1 MMFTVLFHI
10 GKVYSWIMPTNDT
23 KVIAS
28 ACLLVALGIL
38 TLWWSAKVREF
49 ARVGTAQGSRHS
61 ARSGAA
67 RGSRHSG
74 EGSQKDAVAPT
85 SSMRTAVI
93 ENNAAKLK
101 ALLASGESMNEKDE
115 ASGDTL
121 LHLAVRWGSLAA
133 ASLLLECGADVNAA
147 NGSECTP
154 LHYAAKARAGDESE
168 DEDEDDG
175 WVIPERACRCE
186 QLAELL
192 LASRADVN
200 AVDKSQR
207 TPLHLAIVRK
217 DVHAEALTR
226 RLLQAHADPSYRY
239 KQQTCLHLAVLEA
252 NEALVTALFLVA
264 EAATAAG
271 AVAGATDA
279 CQQAMLDAP
288 GRDGWTA
295 LGLAVRCG
303 HVSIVKGLLDL
314 RASPL
319 ANARSG
325 KTALEIAVA
334 NNRPGIL
341 ALLVV
346 RGVS

>member
-1 MMFTVLFHI
+1 
-10 GKVYSWIMPTNDT
+10 
-23 KVIAS
+23 
-28 ACLLVALGIL
+28 
-38 TLWWSAKVREF
+38 
-49 ARVGTAQGSRHS
+49 
-61 ARSGAA
+61 
-67 RGSRHSG
+67 
-74 EGSQKDAVAPT
+74 
-85 SSMRTAVI
+85 MRTAVI

-279 CQQAMLDAP
+279 CQQALLDAP

>member
-1 MMFTVLFHI
+1 
-10 GKVYSWIMPTNDT
+10 MPTNDT

-279 CQQAMLDAP
+279 CQQALLDAP

>member
-1 MMFTVLFHI
+1 
-10 GKVYSWIMPTNDT
+10 MPTVDNQQ
-23 KVIAS
+23 VSRAS
-28 ACLLVALGIL
+28 LLVAFGIL
-38 TLWWSAKVREF
+38 TLWWSAKVR
-49 ARVGTAQGSRHS
+49 AA

-67 RGSRHSG
+67 RGSRPSG
-74 EGSQKDAVAPT
+74 EGSPKEAVDPT

-101 ALLASGESMNEKDE
+101 ALLATGESVNEKDE

-147 NGSECTP
+147 NGSECSP
-154 LHYAAKARAGDESE
+154 LHYAAKMRAGDESE
-168 DEDEDDG
+168 DEDEGDG
-175 WVIPERACRCE
+175 CVTSERAYRCE

-200 AVDKSQR
+200 AVDQSQR

-217 DVHAEALTR
+217 GAHAEALTR
-226 RLLQAHADPSYRY
+226 RLLQAHADPLCRY

-252 NEALVTALFLVA
+252 NEALITALLHVA
-264 EAATAAG
+264 EAATATG
-271 AVAGATDA
+271 AVAGATDS
-279 CQQAMLDAP
+279 CQQALLDAP

-303 HVSIVKGLLDL
+303 HVSIAAALLDR

-325 KTALEIAVA
+325 KTALEIAAA
-334 NNRPGIL
+334 NNRPGML
-341 ALLVV
+341 ALLNGVNSRTEFEV
-346 RGVS
+346 RQ

>member
-1 MMFTVLFHI
+1 
-10 GKVYSWIMPTNDT
+10 MPTNDT

-38 TLWWSAKVREF
+38 TLWWSAKVRAV
-49 ARVGTAQGSRHS
+49 ARIGTAQGSRHS

-279 CQQAMLDAP
+279 CQQALLDAP

>member
-1 MMFTVLFHI
+1 
-10 GKVYSWIMPTNDT
+10 MPTNDT

-154 LHYAAKARAGDESE
+154 LHYAAKARAGYESE

-279 CQQAMLDAP
+279 CQQALLDAP

>member
-1 MMFTVLFHI
+1 
-10 GKVYSWIMPTNDT
+10 MPTNDT

-28 ACLLVALGIL
+28 GCLLVALGIL
-38 TLWWSAKVREF
+38 TLWWSAKVRAV
-49 ARVGTAQGSRHS
+49 ARVGTARGSRHS

-74 EGSQKDAVAPT
+74 EGPQKDAVAPT

-175 WVIPERACRCE
+175 WVISERACRCE

-279 CQQAMLDAP
+279 CQQALLDAP

>member
-1 MMFTVLFHI
+1 M
-10 GKVYSWIMPTNDT
+10 
-23 KVIAS
+23 
-28 ACLLVALGIL
+28 
-38 TLWWSAKVREF
+38 REF

-154 LHYAAKARAGDESE
+154 LNYAAKARAGYESE

-279 CQQAMLDAP
+279 CQQALLDAP

>member
-1 MMFTVLFHI
+1 
-10 GKVYSWIMPTNDT
+10 MPTNDT

-28 ACLLVALGIL
+28 GCLLVALGIL
-38 TLWWSAKVREF
+38 TLWWSAKVRAV
-49 ARVGTAQGSRHS
+49 ARIGTAQGSRHS

-279 CQQAMLDAP
+279 CQQALLDAP